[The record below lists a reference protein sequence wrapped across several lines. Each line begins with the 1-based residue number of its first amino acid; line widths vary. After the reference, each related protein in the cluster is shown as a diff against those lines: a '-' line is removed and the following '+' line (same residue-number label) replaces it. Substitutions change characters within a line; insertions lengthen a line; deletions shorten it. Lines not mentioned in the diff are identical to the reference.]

1 MKQKHIAITAAVAA
15 VAVVLI
21 GGIGLASIGLFGGE
35 SEKATPE
42 KATPESSLSAKDEPI
57 QDAKP
62 QANASDE
69 SGDAVQPLPS
79 AEGPSAAS
87 ASGEEPGAAGN
98 QPARNRTVRMLEA
111 ALPTTR

>member
-69 SGDAVQPLPS
+69 SGDAVPLPHRL
-79 AEGPSAAS
+79 
-87 ASGEEPGAAGN
+87 
-98 QPARNRTVRMLEA
+98 PARSRGRRATSLPRNRTVRMLEA